1 MENLIVEYEGVKGKG
16 LKTLGIKGRVVMTMG
31 DNTITVDNFQGCA
44 NPFGYGSTYQQRE
57 TPCIKFEKNGEVIE
71 FTSFNELWEKI
82 NK

>member
-1 MENLIVEYEGVKGKG
+1 MEDLIVEYEGVKGKG

-31 DNTITVDNFQGCA
+31 DNTITVDNFQG
-44 NPFGYGSTYQQRE
+44 FGNNYRQRE
-57 TPCIKFEKNGEVIE
+57 TPCIKFEKNGEVKE

>member
-1 MENLIVEYEGVKGKG
+1 MEDLIVEYEGVKGKG

-31 DNTITVDNFQGCA
+31 DNTIAVDNFQG
-44 NPFGYGSTYQQRE
+44 FGNNYRQRG
-57 TPCIKFEKNGEVIE
+57 TPCIMFEKNGEKIY